1 MNNESQSVFDKL
13 KNNTVFKV
21 VSGYAIVAFIA
32 VQVASLVSSSFSFGQ
47 EFMQNIIIVFL
58 VILPF
63 IALTAWAASS
73 RFGTFKILGLSF
85 FLLFTGYGT
94 GSYIWVNNFMLPEVQ
109 RYLSED
115 NNVAA
120 WLISNKINSF
130 APFFSNLSEED
141 NDISAISEI
150 KTQQEGVSIYWKA
163 YENDQEWKFLGRSPL
178 KPVRLPRGTIQFKL
192 EKEGYETQILSLSNP
207 SWRLGNYTIDLGLKI
222 DPINLQPQGSSPK
235 GMIYIQGGDFIPA
248 ITGVGIDP
256 VFLQPFYIDKNEVT
270 NKEFKDFIDAGGYE
284 NFQYWVDMEFVKDGV
299 SLTWEE
305 AKANMLDT
313 TGISGPAGWEVGM
326 YLKGE
331 ESFPVT
337 GISWYEALA
346 YARYKGNIL
355 PPMYHLA
362 KAAYPP
368 GEIGS
373 PISPKLL
380 KFSNFSQENIMKVG
394 QGEGAYGTYDMAGN
408 AR

>member
-120 WLISNKINSF
+120 WLISNKI
-130 APFFSNLSEED
+130 
-141 NDISAISEI
+141 
-150 KTQQEGVSIYWKA
+150 
-163 YENDQEWKFLGRSPL
+163 
-178 KPVRLPRGTIQFKL
+178 
-192 EKEGYETQILSLSNP
+192 
-207 SWRLGNYTIDLGLKI
+207 
-222 DPINLQPQGSSPK
+222 
-235 GMIYIQGGDFIPA
+235 
-248 ITGVGIDP
+248 
-256 VFLQPFYIDKNEVT
+256 
-270 NKEFKDFIDAGGYE
+270 
-284 NFQYWVDMEFVKDGV
+284 
-299 SLTWEE
+299 
-305 AKANMLDT
+305 
-313 TGISGPAGWEVGM
+313 
-326 YLKGE
+326 
-331 ESFPVT
+331 
-337 GISWYEALA
+337 
-346 YARYKGNIL
+346 
-355 PPMYHLA
+355 
-362 KAAYPP
+362 
-368 GEIGS
+368 
-373 PISPKLL
+373 
-380 KFSNFSQENIMKVG
+380 
-394 QGEGAYGTYDMAGN
+394 
-408 AR
+408 